1 MRRLRVFLS
10 AVLLMSLLLSWTGGI
25 RSGAAQSSTQE
36 IDAQTKARTLMAQMT
51 PEERVGQLFLVTFD
65 GTATDSASP
74 VYNLVVNYHIGG
86 VMLRADKNNF
96 VGPEN
101 TTTAALHLNQELQ
114 TLNWNVGQATL
125 AETGPTDAAQTP
137 YIPLFIGVV
146 QEGNGAPEDSI
157 MSGLTPLPSQMALGA
172 AWKPTLAY
180 QTGQIL
186 GRELSRL
193 GFNLIFGPSLDV
205 LDTPSV
211 EASDDLGTRAFGG
224 DPYWVAE
231 MGKAYIRGLHQ
242 GAQGSLAVIAKHFPG
257 RGDSDRPPEEEVATV
272 RKSLE
277 QLKQIEL
284 APFFAVTS
292 GTTDEDAQTDGLLV
306 SHIRYQG
313 FQGNIRA
320 TTRPVSF
327 DQTALETILALPEFT
342 NWRSNGGIVVS
353 DDLGS
358 LAVRKFFEST
368 GSEYDPRQVARYALL
383 AGNDLL
389 YVNNLQAPGDPDS
402 TTTIIRTLSFLTQ
415 KYAEDPAFAETI
427 DSSVERL
434 LTLKY
439 SIYPEFTPD
448 QVLPDGT
455 DIATL
460 GNAQQTTFDTLRSAA
475 TLVNPTLADLDSVL
489 PRAPELRDQIV
500 FLTDTR
506 TAKQCAKCLEQ
517 AVLSVDAMK
526 SAVLKLY
533 GPAAGGEVQES
544 RLSSFSFQDL
554 KSLLDDPTTRPELEQ
569 SLQQADWIIVLL
581 QKPDAAIPSSNAF
594 KQLLAERLALVRNKR
609 LIVFSLGAPYYLDA
623 TDISRLT
630 AYYALYD
637 KTSGAADV
645 AARLLFRELLPNGT
659 LPVSVPAVGYDLLD
673 ATTPDPAQIIPLI
686 VDMVTPSMTPEG
698 MQTPLPTPMPLFK
711 IGDLL
716 PLRTGEI
723 IDQNGHQVP
732 DGTIVRFFFTIG
744 GDVTTA
750 QQVEALTSGGVARTV
765 YRIQSPGL
773 IQIRVT
779 SEPAMTSQVL
789 QLDVTEL
796 GASITA
802 LAPTPISTGE
812 AEATDT
818 AQVETTPAPELP
830 GNKASSLGFL
840 DWLSSGIIIAAMGI
854 GAFFGGRRINLRW
867 AWRWACST
875 VAGGWLGYLYLQLGL
890 PGTQAVIEDLGIWGV
905 LIFVVVGGLL
915 GFGIGYLW
923 RREQYA
929 VASAKKPK

>member
-1 MRRLRVFLS
+1 MDVIVSNAGVTDARNFLKIDPAARDAVFDTNLR
-10 AVLLMSLLLSWTGGI
+10 
-25 RSGAAQSSTQE
+25 
-36 IDAQTKARTLMAQMT
+36 
-51 PEERVGQLFLVTFD
+51 
-65 GTATDSASP
+65 
-74 VYNLVVNYHIGG
+74 G
-86 VMLRADKNNF
+86 V
-96 VGPEN
+96 
-101 TTTAALHLNQELQ
+101 
-114 TLNWNVGQATL
+114 WNVGQAAL

-358 LAVRKFFEST
+358 SAVRKFFEST

-434 LTLKY
+434 LTLK
-439 SIYPEFTPD
+439 
-448 QVLPDGT
+448 
-455 DIATL
+455 
-460 GNAQQTTFDTLRSAA
+460 
-475 TLVNPTLADLDSVL
+475 
-489 PRAPELRDQIV
+489 
-500 FLTDTR
+500 
-506 TAKQCAKCLEQ
+506 
-517 AVLSVDAMK
+517 
-526 SAVLKLY
+526 
-533 GPAAGGEVQES
+533 
-544 RLSSFSFQDL
+544 
-554 KSLLDDPTTRPELEQ
+554 
-569 SLQQADWIIVLL
+569 
-581 QKPDAAIPSSNAF
+581 
-594 KQLLAERLALVRNKR
+594 
-609 LIVFSLGAPYYLDA
+609 
-623 TDISRLT
+623 
-630 AYYALYD
+630 
-637 KTSGAADV
+637 
-645 AARLLFRELLPNGT
+645 
-659 LPVSVPAVGYDLLD
+659 
-673 ATTPDPAQIIPLI
+673 
-686 VDMVTPSMTPEG
+686 
-698 MQTPLPTPMPLFK
+698 
-711 IGDLL
+711 
-716 PLRTGEI
+716 
-723 IDQNGHQVP
+723 
-732 DGTIVRFFFTIG
+732 
-744 GDVTTA
+744 
-750 QQVEALTSGGVARTV
+750 
-765 YRIQSPGL
+765 
-773 IQIRVT
+773 
-779 SEPAMTSQVL
+779 
-789 QLDVTEL
+789 
-796 GASITA
+796 
-802 LAPTPISTGE
+802 
-812 AEATDT
+812 
-818 AQVETTPAPELP
+818 
-830 GNKASSLGFL
+830 
-840 DWLSSGIIIAAMGI
+840 
-854 GAFFGGRRINLRW
+854 
-867 AWRWACST
+867 
-875 VAGGWLGYLYLQLGL
+875 
-890 PGTQAVIEDLGIWGV
+890 
-905 LIFVVVGGLL
+905 
-915 GFGIGYLW
+915 
-923 RREQYA
+923 
-929 VASAKKPK
+929 